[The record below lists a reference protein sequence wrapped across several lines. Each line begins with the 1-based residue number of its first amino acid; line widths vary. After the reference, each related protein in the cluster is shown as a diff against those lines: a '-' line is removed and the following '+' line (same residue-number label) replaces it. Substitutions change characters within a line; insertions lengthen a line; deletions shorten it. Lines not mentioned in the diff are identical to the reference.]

1 MAIKSDP
8 VGTRAKL
15 LADAIPALS
24 YSAGANETKGTIKNN
39 VDYMTKCEVDDW
51 PRDNDAW
58 HHSDLK
64 NVAYYFTY
72 KLYEKISNNE

>member
-1 MAIKSDP
+1 M
-8 VGTRAKL
+8 TRKNYGGNLLWQSSLTL
-15 LADAIPALS
+15 LAL
-24 YSAGANETKGTIKNN
+24 TIKNN